1 MNINRF
7 EFRAWI
13 VEKQEMRYMVDGFH
27 LSSTYVS
34 PTLKPVLEIPP
45 YVDEDRYIIDEE
57 CFFMQCTGL
66 KDSEGKLVYE
76 GDVVEVDDRA
86 IGAPNISIGQ
96 VYYCLDYT
104 LESNPCFAAYGNNGH
119 FRLSPSIKVLGNR
132 YQHPE
137 LLEGER

>member
-1 MNINRF
+1 MNMDRF
-7 EFRAWI
+7 KFRIWCEADKDMTYPDSPDI
-13 VEKQEMRYMVDGFH
+13 DGELPARVF
-27 LSSTYVS
+27 LAEYLQAVWENE
-34 PTLKPVLEIPP
+34 P
-45 YVDEDRYIIDEE
+45 DENMIL
-57 CFFMQCTGL
+57 MACTGL